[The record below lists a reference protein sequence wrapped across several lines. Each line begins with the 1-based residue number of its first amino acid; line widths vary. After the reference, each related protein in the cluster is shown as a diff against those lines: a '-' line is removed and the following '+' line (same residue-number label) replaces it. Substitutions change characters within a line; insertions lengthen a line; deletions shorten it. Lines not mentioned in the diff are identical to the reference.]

1 MCVGG
6 GGGDFR
12 SEAGCGVGTY
22 TAVLV
27 DSTGR
32 WDQCV
37 CGGGGGGGDFR
48 SEAGCGVGTYTAVL
62 VDSTG
67 RWVCVCVGGG
77 GISVGGG
84 GGRWEGTSG
93 PRQVVV

>member
-1 MCVGG
+1 MCV

-27 DSTGR
+27 DSTGH

-37 CGGGGGGGDFR
+37 CVWG
-48 SEAGCGVGTYTAVL
+48 GVG
-62 VDSTG
+62 
-67 RWVCVCVGGG
+67 
-77 GISVGGG
+77 
-84 GGRWEGTSG
+84 GTSG